1 MYTITI
7 PQQPQI
13 NTPRAPTQKW
23 NGWTTLVAKRRKI
36 SINEVSTTKG
46 RQITTSLLSSQLD
59 RLIATHVNHLNK
71 WSLDSV
77 MCIYFLFN

>member
-1 MYTITI
+1 MYAITI

-23 NGWTTLVAKRRKI
+23 NGWTTLIAKRRIKK
-36 SINEVSTTKG
+36 SFNDVSTTKG
-46 RQITTSLLSSQLD
+46 RQFTTSLLSSQLD

-71 WSLDSV
+71 
-77 MCIYFLFN
+77 